1 MCALLLNA
9 KIQICFYTFVK
20 YRSIVAFFHELF
32 ILYIPKLKDFRQTFR
47 AQKKYE
53 LFCKKKSF
61 LPFAEKMKFCT
72 FALKKNIF
80 YTEAL

>member
-1 MCALLLNA
+1 MHTCILLLNA
-9 KIQICFYTFVK
+9 KIQISFYTFVK

-53 LFCKKKSF
+53 LFC
-61 LPFAEKMKFCT
+61 
-72 FALKKNIF
+72 
-80 YTEAL
+80 